1 MERKR
6 EVRRKIRKFF
16 LQASGFVAASLIFL
30 GVCGI
35 ESDADWRQILVLEGI
50 GLVWLSLLWLA
61 NHETI
66 SADKEN
72 LKRRNHDVVRKLS
85 RPSMRR
91 V

>member
-6 EVRRKIRKFF
+6 ELRRKIRKFF

-61 NHETI
+61 NHEI
-66 SADKEN
+66 FYADKR
-72 LKRRNHDVVRKLS
+72 KRRNHNEYA
-85 RPSMRR
+85 
-91 V
+91 